1 MRRLSALVLA
11 LAVACTPEPAATSSP
26 SAPSAAP
33 ASPSVAAR
41 PTPVLPAGFNT
52 LAGDRVDVYAAPEIS
67 SDDMERVRSVAD
79 SVAPAL
85 ERQYETIFSHRP
97 TIYLFANEDEYRTGL
112 MTIWH
117 FSSDAAATTAKI
129 VEGSAMPNV
138 TLAIDWALAKPHN
151 QLFVIPHELTHLL
164 IAEYD
169 PGHLRVP
176 AWLNEGLARLSEL
189 MLDGMEWRAME
200 IRYMAASMAT
210 TGTLFPLAGLVDTN
224 FRNNR
229 DVSEVAAAYSEAA
242 QAADFVRSDVGAGGI
257 PKVLREIAGGASFKV
272 AYLDVTGRIHD
283 DFEATFADRAAA
295 LAPRSGAVVS
305 GDAPDGRGP
314 FLIAYGFPVSSP
326 FTITLTGAGR
336 VWTANGTT
344 SVYGTTES
352 LLEVIPAGSYSVS
365 VRSGGTVATTSARV
379 SR

>member
-1 MRRLSALVLA
+1 MT
-11 LAVACTPEPAATSSP
+11 VACTPEPSST
-26 SAPSAAP
+26 
-33 ASPSVAAR
+33 ASPSTPLAASPSPTAGAR
-41 PTPVLPAGFNT
+41 ATPVLPAGFNA
-52 LAGDRVDVYAAPEIS
+52 LAGGRVDVYAAPEIS

-97 TIYLFANEDEYRTGL
+97 TIYLFANEDEYRTAL

-129 VEGSAMPNV
+129 TEGSAMPNV

-151 QLFVIPHELTHLL
+151 ELFVIPHELTHLL

-189 MLDGMEWRAME
+189 VLDGMEWRAIE
-200 IRYMAASMAT
+200 IKYMAASMAT
-210 TGTLFPLAGLVDTN
+210 TGTLFPLAGLVDTH

-242 QAADFVRSDVGAGGI
+242 QAADFVRSDVGEGGI

-283 DFEATFADRAAA
+283 DFEATFAERAAA
-295 LAPRSGAVVS
+295 LAPRSGAVGS
-305 GDAPDGRGP
+305 ADSPDGPGP
-314 FLIAYGFPVSSP
+314 FLIVYGFPVSAP

-336 VWTANGTT
+336 IWTANGTT
-344 SVYGTTES
+344 SAYGTTES
-352 LLEVIPAGSYSVS
+352 LLDVIPAGSYSVS
-365 VRSGGTVATTSARV
+365 VRSGGTAATTSIRV